1 MMCLNIL
8 NIGTPNN
15 YHFPFKTEQ
24 KVVVLGVPI
33 LKHFRV
39 LLCPLEVQK
48 LKIVEFANSIDSDD
62 SVYNE
67 PPHLGGHCLPCIV

>member
-8 NIGTPNN
+8 NIGNN
-15 YHFPFKTEQ
+15 YHFPFKTER

-62 SVYNE
+62 RKVKNE
-67 PPHLGGHCLPCIV
+67 PPHLDGL